1 MERGIDPKNI
11 LLVEDNPADVFLVR
25 RALKLPRIDCRISVA
40 GDGEE
45 AMRFIDRLDAS
56 SKPVL
61 DLLLLDLHL
70 PKCGGADVLNHLR
83 ASERCGRTPVVI
95 LTSSDSP
102 KDHVNAGCYAPVDYF
117 RKPSS
122 LEEFMELGSIVE
134 DVMGRTE
141 ASNQLRT
148 RRANSI

>member
-1 MERGIDPKNI
+1 MVRGVDPKNI

-25 RALKLPRIDCRISVA
+25 RALTIPRIDCRITVA

-45 AMRFIDRLDAS
+45 AIRFIDRLDAS

-70 PKCGGADVLNHLR
+70 PKCDGAEVLNHLR
-83 ASERCGRTPVVI
+83 ATEHCGKTPVVI

-102 KDHVNAGCYAPVDYF
+102 KDHVNTVCPAPVDYF

-134 DVMGRTE
+134 AVMGRTE
-141 ASNQLRT
+141 ASTPLRT
-148 RRANSI
+148 WTANSI

>member
-1 MERGIDPKNI
+1 
-11 LLVEDNPADVFLVR
+11 
-25 RALKLPRIDCRISVA
+25 
-40 GDGEE
+40 
-45 AMRFIDRLDAS
+45 MRFIDRLDAS

-70 PKCGGADVLNHLR
+70 PKCDGAEVLNHLR
-83 ASERCGRTPVVI
+83 ASEHCGETPVVI

-102 KDHVNAGCYAPVDYF
+102 KDQVSATCHAPVDYF

-134 DVMGRTE
+134 AVMGRAE
-141 ASNQLRT
+141 ASHPLRT
-148 RRANSI
+148 RSANGI